1 MRELLDELVAVPSC
15 KGPSTPQLLRIRE
28 ALAALRMTIYE

>member
-1 MRELLDELVAVPSC
+1 MRELLDELVALPGS
-15 KGPSTPQLLRIRE
+15 KGPSPPQLLRIRE